1 MKQYKKWATAGVAL
15 TIMGVLAGCGT
26 SGGASQR
33 SNATNSTK
41 GVAPSNN
48 TVANRTAAAN
58 NATTNTSAPSTN
70 TATTNTTTNT
80 VASMVSVTVPLTNGQ
95 STPSMSFKV
104 PSGWVKQKVGQG
116 DASGY
121 AWVNPRDLS
130 QQIDLITSG
139 NIGAIKNYTTG
150 QWDVTSIFGQGTK
163 GISWIGV
170 SPDKLTGSFMNTTG
184 VNPYAKSEQTQYT
197 GYGKAFIV
205 QSPNPFSVFVEAWG
219 VPLHADTVLP
229 TIHLHETVYV
239 FSQAML
245 KEIYVVKS
253 FSSVGPIIPPQNVE
267 NDVNKWAPYVS
278 MSMLP
283 YAPASEQALDKQLIR
298 NIEGPMTLLKS
309 LPGYTLHQDQ
319 LPSGGRTYW
328 YPSNNKFPTWV
339 DPTPQQITK

>member
-1 MKQYKKWATAGVAL
+1 MTSYRKWATAVVAL
-15 TIMGVLAGCGT
+15 TVMGGVAGCGT
-26 SGGASQR
+26 SGGASPR

-48 TVANRTAAAN
+48 TVSNRTAGAN
-58 NATTNTSAPSTN
+58 NATTNTSAPSSN
-70 TATTNTTTNT
+70 TATTNTTKST
-80 VASMVSVTVPLTNGQ
+80 VASMVSVTIPLTYGQ
-95 STPSMSFKV
+95 STTSMSFKV

-116 DASGY
+116 DTSGY
-121 AWVNPRDLS
+121 AWVNPHDS
-130 QQIDLITSG
+130 NQQIDLITSG

-150 QWDVTSIFGQGTK
+150 QWDVTGIFGHGTK

-170 SPDKLTGSFMNTTG
+170 SSDKLTGSFIDTTG
-184 VNPYAKSEQTQYT
+184 VNPYAKSEQTPYT

-205 QSPNPFSVFVEAWG
+205 QSPNPFSVFVVAWG
-219 VPLHADTVLP
+219 LPLHADTVLP

-245 KEIYVVKS
+245 EEIYAVKY
-253 FSSVGPIIPPQNVE
+253 FSSVGPIIPPQNVA

-278 MSMLP
+278 MSMMP
-283 YAPASEQALDKQLIR
+283 YAPASEQVLDKQLIQ

-309 LPGYTLHQDQ
+309 LPGYTLHHDQ
-319 LPSGGRTYW
+319 LPSGSRTYW

-339 DPTPQQITK
+339 DPRPQQITK